1 MKRAQLIAEIEQLDH
16 QLALRID
23 IVHLSG
29 ALVQHQLGRI
39 PPAVLIGGG
48 ALAGALSQRLGA
60 GRSHSLGLLGLRLLP
75 LVEHLSRM
83 VRQLWGAL

>member
-39 PPAVLIGGG
+39 PRRCWLAAVRWPG
-48 ALAGALSQRLGA
+48 
-60 GRSHSLGLLGLRLLP
+60 H
-75 LVEHLSRM
+75 
-83 VRQLWGAL
+83 

>member
-39 PPAVLIGGG
+39 PPALLVGSG

-60 GRSHSLGLLGLRLLP
+60 GRSRSLGMLGVRLLP
-75 LVEHLSRM
+75 MAESLLRM
-83 VRQLWGAL
+83 VRQLWSPL